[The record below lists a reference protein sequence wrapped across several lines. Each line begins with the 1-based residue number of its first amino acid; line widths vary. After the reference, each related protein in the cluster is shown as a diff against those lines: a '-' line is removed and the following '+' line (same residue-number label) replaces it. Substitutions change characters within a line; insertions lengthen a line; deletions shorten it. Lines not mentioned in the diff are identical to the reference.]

1 MSVNISAYH
10 PFNPKFKSCA
20 VPAKRV
26 RAGLPRCARLEAFN
40 AIIFQRP
47 WSVKCSLF
55 LISITTVVIHI
66 LRSRVAACWTA
77 PLRGAGQL
85 FFENIKGRYRNVVL
99 CDLLNL

>member
-1 MSVNISAYH
+1 MSVNISANH

-20 VPAKRV
+20 VPKV

-55 LISITTVVIHI
+55 LISITTPLGVIHI